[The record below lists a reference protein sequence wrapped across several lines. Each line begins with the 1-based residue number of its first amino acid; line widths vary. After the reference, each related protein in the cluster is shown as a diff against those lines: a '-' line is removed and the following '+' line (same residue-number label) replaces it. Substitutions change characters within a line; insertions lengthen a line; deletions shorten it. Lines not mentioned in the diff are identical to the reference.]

1 MITEDKEKE
10 LDYDYIIYKFNK
22 MLQSREFSR
31 DECYAW
37 LKSKKEER
45 EAMFEKKL
53 GFHLCMD
60 FNYLY
65 PEVFGPTPETFE
77 KWKDDLVGKRLNGI
91 PLKREE
97 LVEKYG
103 EEEVVQ
109 LEDSIS
115 KTTNKKFSFND

>member
-10 LDYDYIIYKFNK
+10 LDYDHIIYKFNK
-22 MLQSREFSR
+22 MLQSGEFSR

-45 EAMFEKKL
+45 EAMFEKKH

-103 EEEVVQ
+103 EEEVAQ
-109 LEDSIS
+109 MERWMS
-115 KTTNKKFSFND
+115 KTQNKKFSFND

>member
-22 MLQSREFSR
+22 MLQSGKFSR

-37 LKSKKEER
+37 LNGKKEER
-45 EAMFEKKL
+45 ETMFEKKH
-53 GFHLCMD
+53 GVHLCMD

-65 PEVFGPTPETFE
+65 PEVFGPTLETFE
-77 KWKDDLVGKRLNGI
+77 KWKEDLVGKRLNGM

-103 EEEVVQ
+103 EEEVAQ
-109 LEDSIS
+109 MEIWMS
-115 KTTNKKFSFND
+115 KTQNKKFSFND